1 VAGFGLRFG
10 GDGHEEF
17 VALARDVVDP
27 NLDLCLFSPFIDEIS
42 RSKFVHEVVGYWPKN
57 RLGVD
62 AAVCR

>member
-1 VAGFGLRFG
+1 
-10 GDGHEEF
+10 
-17 VALARDVVDP
+17 LARDVVDP